1 MLYLTPGEI
10 EGKIVP
16 KELRQKYQALSFLQ
30 LAEKIIFTGVLFD
43 NKRK

>member
-1 MLYLTPGEI
+1 MPGKT

-16 KELRQKYQALSFLQ
+16 KELRQKYQALGFLQ
-30 LAEKIIFTGVLFD
+30 MAEKIIFTSVLFD